1 MKVKDIIESNVSLAN
16 PKLNFMVTPIGKNDI
31 YYHGDGSYLREEV
44 AEMQMVKWLID
55 KNKFVILV
63 ERNEE
68 FENKRKA
75 FWENNT

>member
-1 MKVKDIIESNVSLAN
+1 MKVKEIIESNVSIAN
-16 PKLNFMVTPIGKNDI
+16 PKLSFMVVPIGKNDI

-55 KNKFVILV
+55 KSKFVILV

-75 FWENNT
+75 FFENNT

>member
-1 MKVKDIIESNVSLAN
+1 MKVKEIIESNVSLAN
-16 PKLNFMVTPIGKNDI
+16 PKLNFMVTSIGKNDI
-31 YYHGDGSYLREEV
+31 YYHGNGSYLREEV

-68 FENKRKA
+68 LENKRKA
-75 FWENNT
+75 FWENNK